1 MIIERI
7 VAQHA
12 EETEFLWYQ
21 RVVAVT
27 APHLALRE
35 LTKHDDR
42 IVAHIDG
49 LRVAGEAGWKICE
62 EQLTTEE
69 SGAMFSVTVLALEAQ
84 QYPQRIETLLSLA
97 ESIPAMQPGL
107 ISAFGWVS
115 WQHTQATVN
124 ELLTSSS
131 PFRRRVGIASCAI
144 NRIDPGPTL
153 SAGLNDA
160 DTASRARALRAVGE
174 LGREDLAPELQ
185 REFNAE
191 NEACQFW
198 SAWSAVRLGDGA
210 AVNVLKK
217 FAEHPQ
223 YQQRATQMML
233 RCLPRALAESWL
245 SELVGHD
252 APQRLVVQGMGI
264 ISDPSFIP
272 ALLQLMAI
280 PEVARVAGESF
291 TMITGLDL
299 AYENFEMDAPKGFK
313 AGPTENPDDED
324 VALDPDE
331 DLPWPNPELVGKW
344 WDANKSQFRVGQRY
358 LLGQPIDANNA
369 QRVLRIG
376 RQRQRI
382 AAALELAVMHPNQP
396 LFETRAPGFRQQ
408 QLLK

>member
-1 MIIERI
+1 MIIESI

-12 EETEFLWYQ
+12 EETKFLWYQ
-21 RVVAVT
+21 RAVAIR

-35 LTKHDDR
+35 LVKHDGR
-42 IVAHIDG
+42 IDAHIDG

-69 SGAMFSVTVLALEAQ
+69 FGAMFSATVLALEAQ

-97 ESIPAMQPGL
+97 ESTPAMQPGL

-115 WQHTQATVN
+115 SQHTQATVN

-131 PFRRRVGIASCAI
+131 PFRRRVGIACCAI
-144 NRIDPGPTL
+144 NRTDPGHAL
-153 SAGLNDA
+153 EAAIKDA
-160 DTASRARALRAVGE
+160 DPALRAHALRAAGE
-174 LGREDLAPELQ
+174 LGRQDLVPVLQ
-185 REFNAE
+185 REFNDE

-217 FAEHPQ
+217 FAEHPH
-223 YQQRATQMML
+223 YQQCALQMTL
-233 RCLPRALAESWL
+233 RCLPRMLAENQL
-245 SELVGHD
+245 SELMEHD
-252 APQRLVVQGMGI
+252 VLQRLVVQGMGI
-264 ISDPSFIP
+264 IGDPSYIP

-280 PEVARVAGESF
+280 REVARVAGESF

-299 AYENFEMDAPKGFK
+299 EYENLEMDAPKGFET
-313 AGPTENPDDED
+313 GPTENPEDED

-344 WDANKSQFRVGQRY
+344 WEANKSQFKEGQRY

-382 AAALELAVMHPNQP
+382 AAALELAIMHPNQS